1 MRPHTVTSR
10 LVRVL
15 PASWILAAAL
25 VALVAPALAGTI
37 TGIVTAR
44 GPATP
49 TEAGGSGSYASR
61 RYKFVEKIDYGSLRD
76 FVVNIDQLVSA
87 PADPA
92 PLKVVQRDAAFEPH
106 ILPIVVGTTVRWP
119 NEDDIFHNVFSM
131 TETQDFNLGF
141 YKKEKV
147 PEIRFDKLGRVDVF
161 CAIHT
166 NMHCIILVLPNP
178 YFAIVDARRHYVIRD
193 VPAGTYRFRAWHERL
208 PSQVKEVTVP
218 AEGEVKVDFVLGVA
232 ELPKS

>member
-1 MRPHTVTSR
+1 MKGGQPSFLQRPARALTTALL
-10 LVRVL
+10 LVGVL
-15 PASWILAAAL
+15 ASAMG
-25 VALVAPALAGTI
+25 GTI
-37 TGIVTAR
+37 SGTVTAR
-44 GPATP
+44 GPGSP
-49 TEAGGSGSYASR
+49 GESGGGGAYSSR
-61 RYKFVEKIDYGSLRD
+61 RYKFVEKIDYASLQD
-76 FVVNIDQLVSA
+76 FVVNIDQLVA
-87 PADPA
+87 PPASPA
-92 PLKVVQRDAAFEPH
+92 PSKIVQRDATFEPH
-106 ILPIVVGTTVRWP
+106 VLPIVVGTTVRWP

-178 YFAIVDARRHYVIRD
+178 YFALVDAHRHFVIHD
-193 VPAGTYRFRAWHERL
+193 VPAGTYRLRAWHERL
-208 PSQVKEVTVP
+208 PSQTLEVSVP

-232 ELPKS
+232 ELPKA